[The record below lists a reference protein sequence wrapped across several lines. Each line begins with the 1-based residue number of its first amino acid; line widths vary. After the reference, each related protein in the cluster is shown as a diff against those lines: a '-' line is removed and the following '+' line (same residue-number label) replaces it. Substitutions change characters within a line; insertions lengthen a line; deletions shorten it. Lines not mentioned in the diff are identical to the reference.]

1 MKQRLQ
7 VHGMHCASCAM
18 LIDDE
23 LEELEGVKASSTSYA
38 RQRTDVDFDESRV
51 GVQQLVG
58 KIAELG
64 YDAHPA

>member
-7 VHGMHCASCAM
+7 IQGMHCASCAM

-38 RQRTDVDFDESRV
+38 RQKTDIDFDESRV
-51 GVQQLVG
+51 GVGQLVA
-58 KIAELG
+58 KIADLG

>member
-1 MKQRLQ
+1 MKQQLQ
-7 VHGMHCASCAM
+7 VQGMHCASCAM

-38 RQRTDVDFDESRV
+38 RQKTDVDFDESRV
-51 GVQQLVG
+51 GIQELVG

-64 YDAHPA
+64 YDARPA